1 MQNLNYF
8 WQARKM
14 ADQDTYKL
22 TLTESITP
30 EIVVMDNA
38 VISYPLDKSQL
49 NSHLKELT
57 WRDGAEILAD
67 AANLIPGLG
76 NAIKAIVGLDKYS
89 PQERIKD
96 RQFQWV
102 LEQISKISGK
112 LDKLL
117 AELPLEEQPEPA
129 DVAAIIEAA
138 MEASRKTAGAEKRQ
152 LLKNA
157 VVNSFNPAQ
166 YQTGLTLRFF
176 SILQDVEYGDVELLR
191 RIASASNAV
200 QLKSLGNSSNSLDY
214 HHLQVLN
221 KLDLVLIWNHALNT
235 PLEMNTES
243 AHTKIS
249 ELGGKFLEF
258 VAQTNEV
265 EVDE

>member
-1 MQNLNYF
+1 
-8 WQARKM
+8 M
-14 ADQDTYKL
+14 ADQDIDRL
-22 TLTESITP
+22 ISTETIIP
-30 EIVVMDNA
+30 EIVLMDNA
-38 VISYPLDKSQL
+38 VNSYPLDKSQL

-57 WRDGAEILAD
+57 WRDGAEILAE
-67 AANLIPGLG
+67 AANLIPGVG
-76 NAIKAIVGLDKYS
+76 HAIKAIVGLDKYS

-117 AELPLEEQPEPA
+117 VELPLEEQPEPA

-138 MEASRKTAGAEKRQ
+138 MEASRKTAGAKKRQ

-166 YQTGLTLRFF
+166 YQAGLALRFF
-176 SILQDVEYGDVELLR
+176 SILQNVEYGDVELLR
-191 RIASASNAV
+191 RIASASDAV
-200 QLKSLGNSSNSLDY
+200 QIKSLGNSINSLAY
-214 HHLQVLN
+214 HHLEVLN
-221 KLDLVLIWNHALNT
+221 KLDLVLVWNHNSNT
-235 PLEMNTES
+235 PLGMNTTQ
-243 AHTKIS
+243 AHTKMS
-249 ELGGKFLEF
+249 ELGEKFLEF
-258 VAQTNEV
+258 VAQTDEV